1 MPLAA
6 KLWLAGLVLMLAAV
20 VASFVGISMVGGDT
34 FSTVRIGS
42 VGGVAAL
49 GGIEIPDS
57 ARLVGARLRHS
68 IMDLD
73 PIAWA
78 ILEMPREDAQRM
90 LRTAPLAA
98 PDYDG
103 RPVTNDWSPWDD
115 DLSAEWRPD
124 DAEDWTGASIGKE
137 RHEAWHVTA
146 LADMDEETSRVYLV
160 LER

>member
-57 ARLVGARLRHS
+57 ARRRPLR
-68 IMDLD
+68 
-73 PIAWA
+73 
-78 ILEMPREDAQRM
+78 ERR
-90 LRTAPLAA
+90 
-98 PDYDG
+98 G
-103 RPVTNDWSPWDD
+103 RAGGRGD
-115 DLSAEWRPD
+115 
-124 DAEDWTGASIGKE
+124 
-137 RHEAWHVTA
+137 
-146 LADMDEETSRVYLV
+146 
-160 LER
+160 

>member
-1 MPLAA
+1 
-6 KLWLAGLVLMLAAV
+6 ML
-20 VASFVGISMVGGDT
+20 GGDT
-34 FSTVRIGS
+34 FSSVRIGS
-42 VGGVAAL
+42 VEGVAAL

-57 ARLVGARLRHS
+57 AGLVGARLRHS

-73 PIAWA
+73 PIGWA
-78 ILEMPREDAQRM
+78 ILEMPRDDAQEM

-103 RPVTNDWSPWDD
+103 RPVTNDWGPWDD
-115 DLSAEWRPD
+115 ELTAEWRPD
-124 DAEDWTGASIGKE
+124 AAEEWMGAWIGEE